1 MDKYLEIAIEVGAE
15 DVILVEEEDADG
27 EMKKVLKVLIIFL
40 YFHCKSFRMIG
51 KLI

>member
-27 EMKKVLKVLIIFL
+27 EMKKILKVINYDI
-40 YFHCKSFRMIG
+40 YNIP
-51 KLI
+51 I